1 MFTRIRPK
9 AAASEA
15 GNAIA
20 ESLQPAIQRREELM
34 ANSKS
39 DAGLV
44 RNSARVAHVLLRD
57 QVLTILAPL
66 YYFSQ
71 HHRAIAEPTAPV
83 AGAPTCGP
91 TRAIDLQ
98 PTGIGRS

>member
-1 MFTRIRPK
+1 MFTRIRPNV
-9 AAASEA
+9 AASEA

-71 HHRAIAEPTAPV
+71 HRRAIAEPTGPV
-83 AGAPTCGP
+83 ADAPPCGP

>member
-1 MFTRIRPK
+1 MLAT
-9 AAASEA
+9 

-39 DAGLV
+39 DTGLV
-44 RNSARVAHVLLRD
+44 RSSARVAHVFLRD

-66 YYFSQ
+66 YYLSQ
-71 HHRAIAEPTAPV
+71 HHRATAEPKGTIADAP
-83 AGAPTCGP
+83 PCGP
-91 TRAIDLQ
+91 TRAIDLS

>member
-9 AAASEA
+9 AANSEA

-20 ESLQPAIQRREELM
+20 ESSQPAIRRREEFM
-34 ANSKS
+34 ANCTS

-44 RNSARVAHVLLRD
+44 RTTARVAHDFLCD

-66 YYFSQ
+66 YCFSHQ
-71 HHRAIAEPTAPV
+71 HRAMAAPAAPIAASS
-83 AGAPTCGP
+83 TCGP

-98 PTGIGRS
+98 PTGLGRS

>member
-1 MFTRIRPK
+1 
-9 AAASEA
+9 
-15 GNAIA
+15 
-20 ESLQPAIQRREELM
+20 M

-71 HHRAIAEPTAPV
+71 HHRSQHHCAIAEPTGPIAD
-83 AGAPTCGP
+83 APTCGP